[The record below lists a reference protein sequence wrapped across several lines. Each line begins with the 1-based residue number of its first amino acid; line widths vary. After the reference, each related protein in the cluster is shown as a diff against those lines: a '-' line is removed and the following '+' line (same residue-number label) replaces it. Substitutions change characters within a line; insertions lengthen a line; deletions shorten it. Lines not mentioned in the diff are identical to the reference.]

1 MIQAEIAVLRF
12 GLGARPGDLAAAA
25 SDPRAWLTAQ
35 IGGPAQLAGTTPL
48 APCDQI
54 FTEVLAA
61 RDERQ
66 EMKREAAARSGTV
79 DTPAAGAAAAAAF
92 NPVRDAYLPHYRA
105 QVLARAQSAALTARP
120 FAERLVHFWTNHFAV
135 SADKGAVFGIAGTLE
150 NEAIR
155 PNVNGRFADL
165 LIAVEQHPAM
175 IAFLDNQY
183 SVGKDSELALLAAR
197 RAARQGTMGAPDQPK
212 REFGIN
218 ENLAREILELHTL
231 GVNGGYTQN
240 DVTSFAQIIT
250 GWSIGGGKGR
260 LMGGTPGR
268 FYFRDNLHEPGAK
281 TLLGKT
287 YTEDGQRQGEA
298 VLADLAR
305 HPATARFIA
314 TKLVRHFVADDPPPA
329 AVERV
334 AHAFRKSGG
343 DLPRVYAALIEAPE
357 AWDAE
362 MRKFKTPED
371 FVFSTLRALN
381 VSPRQPEEVVRSFDL
396 LGQRQYVPGS
406 PAGWPDTS
414 KSWDG
419 SDALMH
425 RVLWASRAASRYERG
440 IDPVELAA
448 SSLGAYARPETL
460 TALRR
465 ASSSSQALA
474 LLLMSPEFQRR

>member
-1 MIQAEIAVLRF
+1 MGHTEIAVLRF

-25 SDPRAWLTAQ
+25 GDPRAWLREQ
-35 IGGPAQLAGTTPL
+35 IKGAVLLAGSTPL
-48 APCDQI
+48 APSDQI
-54 FTEVLAA
+54 FTEILAA
-61 RDERQ
+61 RDRRQ
-66 EMKREAAARSGTV
+66 EMRRESAAQ
-79 DTPAAGAAAAAAF
+79 PEIAASTAVPPF

-105 QVLARAQSAALTARP
+105 QVLARAQSAALTTRP

-135 SADKGAVFGIAGTLE
+135 SADKGTVFGVAGTLE

-155 PNVNGRFADL
+155 PHVGGRFADL
-165 LIAVEQHPAM
+165 LTAVEQHPAM

-183 SVGKDSELALLAAR
+183 SVGKDSDLARFAAR
-197 RAARQGTMGAPDQPK
+197 VGRQRTDAPDQPK

-231 GVNGGYTQN
+231 GVNGGYTQR
-240 DVTSFAQIIT
+240 DVTAFAQIIT

-260 LMGGTPGR
+260 LAGGVPGR

-281 TLLGKT
+281 IFLGKT
-287 YTEDGQRQGEA
+287 YAEEGQRQGEA

-314 TKLVRHFVADDPPPA
+314 TKLVRHFVSDDPPPA

-334 AHAFRKSGG
+334 ARAFLKSGG
-343 DLPRVYAALIEAPE
+343 ELPTVYAALIEAPE
-357 AWDAE
+357 AWDAD

-396 LGQRQYVPGS
+396 LGQRQYTPGS
-406 PAGWPDTS
+406 PAGWPDTA
-414 KSWDG
+414 KGWDG

-425 RVLWASRAASRYERG
+425 RVLWASRTASRYEQG

-448 SSLGAYARPETL
+448 SSLGAYARPETV

-465 ASSSSQALA
+465 ASSSAQALA